1 MKLDGGCPAQPR
13 HCCVGLQAED
23 LDQQHGSRGPKRDN
37 QSRHY
42 TAENVEVIVV
52 IRLMAAVG
60 LRLRSIHGGLLR
72 NGGVGWGGV
81 GWTGCICCMRV
92 RVPPIALGLGFPAS
106 VAGQTHRLETGGT
119 IEAA

>member
-42 TAENVEVIVV
+42 AAENVEVIVV

-72 NGGVGWGGV
+72 NAV
-81 GWTGCICCMRV
+81 GWTGCICYMR
-92 RVPPIALGLGFPAS
+92 RLNSASFSPCEPA
-106 VAGQTHRLETGGT
+106 T
-119 IEAA
+119 